1 MLTELQVADLHE
13 RSQVLYIMDLLR
25 DVYVA
30 ETPDTAPLRLAAYV
44 TLNLAHALR
53 GVFYPSHF
61 AYPLTARFLL
71 QRPELDSA
79 DVPLLYT
86 MLYSTSDQWRRE
98 RLWIMRFLVDG
109 MVGRREWRVLKRR
122 HTWDLV
128 ASLFNDE
135 NDPSLRRCTL
145 EVCRRTQPPYLPL
158 IIAT

>member
-1 MLTELQVADLHE
+1 MLRSCQDADVHE
-13 RSQVLYIMDLLR
+13 KPHVLYILDLLK
-25 DVYVA
+25 DVYTGSSG
-30 ETPDTAPLRLAAYV
+30 ELAPARVPAYI

-61 AYPLTARFLL
+61 TYPLTARFLL
-71 QRPELDSA
+71 QRPELDNA

-98 RLWIMRFLVDG
+98 RVWIMRFLADG
-109 MVGRREWRVLKRR
+109 MVGRTEWRVLQRR

-135 NDPSLRRCTL
+135 KDAALRRCVL
-145 EVCRRTQPPYLPL
+145 EVCPRCR
-158 IIAT
+158 IMFFGVV